1 MLVDIEYHLERY
13 MFVCCY
19 KIDMIKYIDIPKLL
33 YFIILIS

>member
-1 MLVDIEYHLERY
+1 

-19 KIDMIKYIDIPKLL
+19 KINMITYIDIPKLL